1 MRYHNPPMTY
11 RETLPE
17 GCPPDEAD
25 EITAPR
31 IVFRLVWTN
40 PPTDDD
46 FRSQRAEKPDNF
58 FPGAP
63 ECMARGVSVYSDTGG
78 AKRAQRYRNMRGTMI
93 CRVELDR
100 GAGFIQKTGRHRTHY
115 TWWPFADFDILAN
128 STVQP

>member
-1 MRYHNPPMTY
+1 MTY

-31 IVFRLVWTN
+31 IVFRLVRTN

-46 FRSQRAEKPDNF
+46 FRSQRALKPDRVFRNVS
-58 FPGAP
+58 
-63 ECMARGVSVYSDTGG
+63 ECTARGVSVYLDPSDL
-78 AKRAQRYRNMRGTMI
+78 KDLMQKFPQMRGTMV
-93 CRVELDR
+93 CQVELDR
-100 GAGFIQKTGRHRTHY
+100 GAGFIRQTGRQRSHY
-115 TWWPFADFDILAN
+115 TWWPFGGFDILAN

>member
-31 IVFRLVWTN
+31 IVFRLVWTD

-46 FRSQRAEKPDNF
+46 FRSQRALKPDRVFRNVS
-58 FPGAP
+58 
-63 ECMARGVSVYSDTGG
+63 ECMARGVSVYLDPSDL
-78 AKRAQRYRNMRGTMI
+78 KDLMQKFPHMRGTMV
-93 CRVELDR
+93 CQVELDR
-100 GAGFIQKTGRHRTHY
+100 GAGFIQRTRGSHH
-115 TWWPFADFDILAN
+115 TWWPLAEFDILAN